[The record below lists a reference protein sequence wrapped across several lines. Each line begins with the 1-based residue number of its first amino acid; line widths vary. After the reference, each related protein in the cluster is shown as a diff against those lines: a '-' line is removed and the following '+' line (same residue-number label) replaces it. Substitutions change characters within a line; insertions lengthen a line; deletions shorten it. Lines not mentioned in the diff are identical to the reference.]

1 MPLGCIRYDAD
12 EFPPIAMTCPRC
24 GSEMA
29 ARFPGPCPSCVGEL
43 REKFRPVARDVG
55 GAEYEPAMHVT
66 PNAVA
71 LKDD

>member
-12 EFPPIAMTCPRC
+12 DFPPIAMTCLRC
-24 GSEMA
+24 GSEMS